1 MSGYDHGGPAGYG
14 QPGGGSGVGVPGSP
28 GSTYVP
34 PPAPSPYQQPPQQP
48 SAKPRTSLA
57 VALEQSRYRLLVTAA
72 VVTTVFTAISIK
84 LAMATLVAGGGEPRQ
99 HVALEVDNTTTNRAD
114 IIDRNGNLLATSLVT
129 QSLFADPKLVSRP
142 EEAAQKLVSVL
153 PELDYKDLVG
163 KLSGDRRFVW
173 LKRNLTPK
181 QQAAVHRLGIP
192 GIAFE
197 REERRF
203 YPAGPLTSHVVGFT
217 GIDNNGLAGMEQGFN
232 KRLTEDP
239 GTPLQLSLDLRLQHV
254 LKKELTATVQEFSAI
269 GAAGIVFDVRTGEVL
284 AMVSLPDFDPQDPT
298 GLNPDTL
305 FNRATLGVYEMG
317 STFKIFNTALAFDTG
332 RIRPSDMFDAKNPI
346 KVGRFTINDYHS
358 LHRALTVAEVF
369 QHSSNLGSVRMVQ
382 QVGIAA
388 QKAFMTKMGFT
399 KPTGLE
405 LPESGWPLVPNP
417 WREVNSYTI
426 SFGHGISV
434 SPMHTVAAAA
444 SVINGGFFHKPTLLK
459 RNPDG
464 DIPTEQVVS
473 RQTSDMMRRMFRF
486 VVTEGTGKSADVKGY
501 VVGGKTGTADKQKGR
516 HYQKNSRM
524 SSFLGAF
531 PMHDPRYVVYVLV
544 DEPKATA
551 KTYGYATGGWVAAP
565 AAGRIVKQIGP
576 LLNVPT
582 VDESSPEVLNAT
594 YLNAAGSTNWQQSL
608 PPVSAPP
615 PSKGSTVASFP
626 TQTKPR

>member
-1 MSGYDHGGPAGYG
+1 MTGYDQGG
-14 QPGGGSGVGVPGSP
+14 QPGGGVPHSP

-34 PPAPSPYQQPPQQP
+34 PPAPTPNHQAQQ
-48 SAKPRTSLA
+48 SASKPRTSLA
-57 VALEQSRYRLLVTAA
+57 VALDQSRYRLLVTAA
-72 VVTTVFTAISIK
+72 VVTTVFTAISVK
-84 LAMATLVAGGGEPRQ
+84 LAMATLFGGGGEPRQ

-114 IIDRNGNLLATSLVT
+114 ILDRNGNLLATSLVT
-129 QSLFADPKLVSRP
+129 QSLYADPKLVSRP
-142 EEAAQKLVSVL
+142 EEAAQKLAGVL
-153 PELDYKDLVG
+153 PELDYKDLVA

-181 QQAAVHRLGIP
+181 QQASVHRLGIP
-192 GIAFE
+192 GVAFE

-203 YPAGPLTSHVVGFT
+203 YPAGPLASHVVGFT

-239 GTPLQLSLDLRLQHV
+239 GTPLQLSIDLRLQHV
-254 LKKELTATVQEFSAI
+254 LKKELAATVQEFSAI
-269 GAAGIVFDVRTGEVL
+269 GAAGIVFDVRNGEVL

-298 GLNPDTL
+298 GLDPDTL

-317 STFKIFNTALAFDTG
+317 STFKIFNSALAFDTG
-332 RIRPSDMFDAKNPI
+332 KIRASDLFDAAHPVKI
-346 KVGRFTINDYHS
+346 GRFTINDYHS

-405 LPESGWPLVPNP
+405 LPENGWPLVPNP

-459 RNPDG
+459 RQPDAE
-464 DIPTEQVVS
+464 IPTEQVVS

-486 VVTEGTGKSADVKGY
+486 VVADGTGKSAEVKGY

-531 PMHDPRYVVYVLV
+531 PMQDPRYVVYVLV

-565 AAGRIVKQIGP
+565 AVGRIVKQIGP

-582 VDESSPEVLNAT
+582 VDESAPEILTST
-594 YLNAAGSTNWQQSL
+594 YLNAAGSTNWQQAM
-608 PPVSAPP
+608 PPVTAPP
-615 PSKGSTVASFP
+615 PPKGSTVASFP